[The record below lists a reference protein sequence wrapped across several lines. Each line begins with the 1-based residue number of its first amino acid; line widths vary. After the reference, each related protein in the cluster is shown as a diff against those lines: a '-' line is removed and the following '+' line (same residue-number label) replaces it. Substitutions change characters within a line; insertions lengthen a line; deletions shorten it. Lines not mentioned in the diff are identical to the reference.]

1 MGTFEV
7 DENILRRNTDQATQY
22 SDQLKAWIDEYD
34 DPAYYEAF
42 TRATGF
48 IGAPC
53 VEALREH
60 GRQLRENTMAL
71 AARYDAIAAASTASL
86 ADLTGADE
94 AGAAS
99 ITNTTNEI

>member
-1 MGTFEV
+1 MGTFKA
-7 DENILRRNTDQATQY
+7 DENILRRNTDQAAQY

-34 DPAYYEAF
+34 NPAYYEDF

-53 VEALREH
+53 AAALREH
-60 GRQLRENTMAL
+60 GRQLRENTTAL
-71 AARYDAIAAASTASL
+71 AARYAAVAEASTASL

-99 ITNTTNEI
+99 ITNTTREI